1 LAKISQR
8 SVRSKR
14 ITLLLE
20 GALFIAGITILM
32 AVVVVYLLALEERP
46 AEALGESAAP
56 SPTLG
61 LVNASAPGA
70 RSAMDIPPTYVAPE
84 RPLVAGLG
92 TAQFPVLV
100 SADQEPRANVGRSGG
115 QPVRI
120 VIPALGVDAP
130 VEPVAVSSQTFED
143 RYYAQWIVP
152 DRYAAGWHVSSA
164 PLGQAGNTVL
174 NGHNNVHGA
183 IFRDLIDLSAGDEII
198 LYDDQK
204 AHKYEVSEQ
213 VLLEE
218 RGQSLQTRSQNA
230 RFMLPSADERLTL
243 VSCWPR
249 VSSTH
254 RLIVIAHPVDESG

>member
-1 LAKISQR
+1 
-8 SVRSKR
+8 
-14 ITLLLE
+14 
-20 GALFIAGITILM
+20 
-32 AVVVVYLLALEERP
+32 VVVYLLAVQERP
-46 AEALGESAAP
+46 AEALSESVAP

-61 LVNASAPGA
+61 AENASAPEA
-70 RSAMDIPPTYVAPE
+70 RSAMVIPPTYVAPE
-84 RPLVAGLG
+84 RPLAAGLG
-92 TAQFPVLV
+92 SAPFPTLAG
-100 SADQEPRANVGRSGG
+100 ADQEPGASLGRPGG
-115 QPVRI
+115 QPVRV

-130 VEPVAVSSQTFED
+130 VEPVAVVSQSYED

-164 PLGQAGNTVL
+164 PLGLAGNTVL

-198 LYDDQK
+198 LYDAER
-204 AHKYEVSEQ
+204 AHKYEVSERI
-213 VLLEE
+213 LLEE

-230 RFMLPSADERLTL
+230 RFMLPTADERLTL

-254 RLIVIAHPVDESG
+254 RLIVIAHPVDQNG